1 MPSTSYTKDENE
13 VKIQAKNKENYEV
26 TSADG
31 TDNNKNISTH
41 AEHFKEQLKLTTT
54 YRIFCMIM
62 ALMIHSLVTGLAVG
76 LQTKVV
82 KFIVIMSV
90 LVFHKSLIGLSLGIN
105 IVGAKQKFSTH
116 VKEGVSLSL

>member
-1 MPSTSYTKDENE
+1 MQT
-13 VKIQAKNKENYEV
+13 KNKENYKIASADETDDNKD
-26 TSADG
+26 TSA
-31 TDNNKNISTH
+31 H
-41 AEHFKEQLKLTTT
+41 VEHFEEQLKPTSTL
-54 YRIFCMIM
+54 RIFCMIV

-105 IVGAKQKFSTH
+105 IVGAKQKFSTY
-116 VKEGVSLSL
+116 VKEGVSLSF